1 MLLFVLL
8 LVRPGVACERR
19 EIFGARASDG
29 FITSPNYPLPYP
41 PDQDCIFN
49 LTAAAGLVI
58 HISFTHFHLEPRL
71 LRSNQCLNDYVV
83 VTVSDRQ
90 GRQHVGER
98 LCGTSLPPPIHTM
111 QSALSIRFHS
121 SHANHFSGFR
131 IRYQFLPEK
140 AILEPASSYYD
151 TDLRYQKN
159 CGGHNQEGSLDGEI
173 FSPGYPATFPKNVSC
188 NWLIRVNPNKKIYI
202 RLRYLELSPTMAE
215 CERASLYIIDGY
227 RHETP
232 DLRKDDGSQVRFCG
246 GQLYY
251 SEEGMK
257 SYLSTGNRLIVR
269 FVTRDHPT
277 LSQLEKYEEEGK
289 PIGFRLVWTE
299 VEELLSDGKECLGF
313 ACSGGQ
319 LCIDNGQN
327 ICASRSQLCINKSLM
342 CNGVSNCA
350 ENDHS
355 DEQHCYSQHI
365 LLSACSIILILILV
379 IFFAIIW
386 QRSRTARRVQ
396 RRAREKIESA
406 SLNRNG
412 KGAPVWE
419 CARPVAATRGL
430 PLHRPPSSAQNH
442 ELLSEMRTF
451 RPALL

>member
-1 MLLFVLL
+1 LNGLEFLSTLLYFDHSEADFLQYGQFKCFKNSSHYVQY
-8 LVRPGVACERR
+8 
-19 EIFGARASDG
+19 
-29 FITSPNYPLPYP
+29 FITASE
-41 PDQDCIFN
+41 F
-49 LTAAAGLVI
+49 GL
-58 HISFTHFHLEPRL
+58 
-71 LRSNQCLNDYVV
+71 
-83 VTVSDRQ
+83 
-90 GRQHVGER
+90 
-98 LCGTSLPPPIHTM
+98 
-111 QSALSIRFHS
+111 
-121 SHANHFSGFR
+121 
-131 IRYQFLPEK
+131 
-140 AILEPASSYYD
+140 
-151 TDLRYQKN
+151 
-159 CGGHNQEGSLDGEI
+159 
-173 FSPGYPATFPKNVSC
+173 
-188 NWLIRVNPNKKIYI
+188 
-202 RLRYLELSPTMAE
+202 AE

-355 DEQHCYSQHI
+355 DEQHCTFPLFSYSQHI